1 MKRIV
6 TGALALAGAF
16 AATPSMAGIYADDV
30 TRCVVKATSDQDR
43 LDLVRWIYAAMS
55 LHPDLKTMA
64 NVTAEQ
70 LRSGGRVLLDLGKVG
85 DIAEVSVNGKAL
97 GTLWKAPYRI
107 DVTDALRAGENKL
120 EVKVTNQWTNR
131 IAGDRDAPA
140 DKKVLTPAP
149 AGRGGGGR
157 GGPGGALPES
167 GLIGPV
173 TLVAQTRS

>member
-6 TGALALAGAF
+6 TGALALAGLF

-70 LRSGGRVLLDLGKVG
+70 RAQFNQTMSVLVTRLLSKDCHKETVEAIKYEGTSFLEATFGSLGE
-85 DIAEVSVNGKAL
+85 IAMRGLMANQEVSKGFQEWASTMDPKVIE
-97 GTLWKAPYRI
+97 TLA
-107 DVTDALRAGENKL
+107 TE
-120 EVKVTNQWTNR
+120 
-131 IAGDRDAPA
+131 
-140 DKKVLTPAP
+140 
-149 AGRGGGGR
+149 AGR
-157 GGPGGALPES
+157 P
-167 GLIGPV
+167 PV
-173 TLVAQTRS
+173 KPAQ